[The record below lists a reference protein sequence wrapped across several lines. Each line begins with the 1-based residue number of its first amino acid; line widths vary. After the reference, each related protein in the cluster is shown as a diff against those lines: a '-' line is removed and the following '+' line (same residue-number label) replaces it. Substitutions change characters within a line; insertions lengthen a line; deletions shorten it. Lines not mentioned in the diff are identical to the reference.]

1 MKLRMMQ
8 TRLAVGLCAAGIL
21 SLSVSS
27 AWAFSRENVS
37 PGDGGNYTFNDPN
50 DKLTDP
56 DNHSSGQSAR
66 PFGSN
71 GPAVQFGIQQGP
83 LTPVGRSNGTLRT
96 PIIGRLTATD
106 SAADRGEHRQAARTI
121 PPKSRSVLIPP
132 VADLARL

>member
-56 DNHSSGQSAR
+56 DNHSSGQSA
-66 PFGSN
+66 
-71 GPAVQFGIQQGP
+71 
-83 LTPVGRSNGTLRT
+83 
-96 PIIGRLTATD
+96 D
-106 SAADRGEHRQAARTI
+106 
-121 PPKSRSVLIPP
+121 RSVQM
-132 VADLARL
+132 VRRCSSVSSRVR

>member
-56 DNHSSGQSAR
+56 DDHSSGQSAR

-71 GPAVQFGIQQGP
+71 GPAVQFAIQQGP
-83 LTPVGRSNGTLRT
+83 LTPVGRSNGTST
-96 PIIGRLTATD
+96 PDPYYRPLNGN
-106 SAADRGEHRQAARTI
+106 
-121 PPKSRSVLIPP
+121 
-132 VADLARL
+132 